1 MPRTVKQECWYLR
14 WITEAPGRCSCSL
27 VRWRSRVWARLCVT
41 ARFSDT
47 HTEADFLVIIY
58 QPWLHWTKDY
68 LKLTWLKLY
77 IVLLSGCEMDL
88 LKQELCEHIF
98 FKVLIDWLIYRE
110 RKGERKGEGRKRE
123 RCIDLLFC
131 SFMHSLI
138 DSCMCP
144 GALTGNRTHN
154 RGVLGWHSNQLS
166 SLDKACEHALT
177 FLMGG
182 GWKGGREG
190 R

>member
-98 FKVLIDWLIYRE
+98 FKVLIDWLILERE
-110 RKGERKGEGRKRE
+110 ERRKK
-123 RCIDLLFC
+123 
-131 SFMHSLI
+131 
-138 DSCMCP
+138 
-144 GALTGNRTHN
+144 
-154 RGVLGWHSNQLS
+154 
-166 SLDKACEHALT
+166 
-177 FLMGG
+177 GG
-182 GWKGGREG
+182 GKEEREVHRFVFLFLHAFIDWFLYVPWG
-190 R
+190 PDGKSNPQPWCIGMTL